1 MRNSSL
7 VEEFGVD
14 NNRVSSCLPKPWD
27 TQVSVGEHSI
37 LRRRR
42 GASHS
47 GAYGKANV
55 GISNDKGGEKPPR
68 RKTKVS

>member
-1 MRNSSL
+1 MKLSAEAMEPLRL
-7 VEEFGVD
+7 
-14 NNRVSSCLPKPWD
+14 
-27 TQVSVGEHSI
+27 VGEHSI
-37 LRRRR
+37 QRRRR

-55 GISNDKGGEKPPR
+55 GISNDKGGGKPPR